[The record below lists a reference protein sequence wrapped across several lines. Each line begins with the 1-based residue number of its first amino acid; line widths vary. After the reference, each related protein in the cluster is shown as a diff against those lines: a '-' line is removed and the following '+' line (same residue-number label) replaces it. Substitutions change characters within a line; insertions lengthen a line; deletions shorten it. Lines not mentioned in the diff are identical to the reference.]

1 MFISFYNNAL
11 FSHDDAFIYILLEE
25 NLMLVTLLAKGQL
38 LSVEK
43 ILE

>member
-1 MFISFYNNAL
+1 MFISFYNHAL